1 MIMNRIIFGVFLI
14 LTCRPPSALRAP
26 PPPDWQHPGP
36 GTGGIV
42 AVQATP
48 LAQVPSLA
56 SGGAD
61 SAINPFIR
69 YWEPARFDRGLLDL
83 AHQHHE
89 QHRRRRRS
97 INYEHGSAAYG
108 PANVVRLNFR
118 AHDREFRLVL
128 QEDPRSVFARDVQIE
143 NTEGPMDYDLS
154 RIYTGTVEDDE
165 HSHVHGVLTSD
176 NLFDGTVVT
185 NLEQYYIEPAA
196 RYSPELE
203 RRHGVHTVIYKL
215 SDVKIHQ
222 NHHGHHRPLRA
233 DARNGG
239 KDQPPSVPNG
249 QGVASGERM
258 LNLAKNQPSTRF
270 QHNLV
275 NPDTV
280 RSATPADS
288 SSEAEA
294 KQRRT
299 GTATRKTRRKRRW
312 LEEEEVI
319 QESRNPS
326 LPLDLEVP
334 YNNDYTIVRTH
345 GKAATVGSTVAT
357 GGTGGAATGALPP
370 TRTTINRTVNRGIIG
385 GTGIDAPMVRTTAP
399 AVNNRKNHFL
409 YNIYN
414 PHGSGSTI
422 ITGGGM
428 VSGIGGGGGVEQFP
442 WTRTINM
449 TGTNHNK
456 DHYVEIITKNGSTR
470 KNIPVADHPDVMV
483 NGNINLNVRNDLHD
497 HHHHHQQQLLQQQQ
511 QQKEQKSFANSLYD
525 RKSTCMLYL
534 QADHTFFQKMGS
546 DEASIEAITRHV
558 QRANLIYRKTDF
570 NGDGK
575 PDNITFMIKRIKVH
589 NQNALK
595 DPLYRFPGNYG
606 VEKFLELF
614 SEEDYDAFCL
624 AYMFTYRDFEMG
636 TLGLAW
642 TGDLKNAGGV
652 CEKNGHYRGSLKSL
666 NTGIVTLLNYG
677 KHVPPAVSHVTLA
690 HEIGHNFGS
699 PHDPEQC
706 TPGGEDG
713 NFIMFARATSG
724 DKRNNN
730 RFSPCSLKAIE
741 PVLNAKARSA
751 KGCFTE
757 PQEAICGNGVV
768 EPGEQCDCGWEEDC
782 KDSCCYPMSRHPRFD
797 QKPCTLTP
805 KAQCSPSQGPCCTLE
820 CTLKLGDK
828 CRDDNGCRDPA
839 YCDGQMPVCPPS
851 INKPNKTICN
861 KEYVCYMGECTG
873 SICLAY
879 GLESCQC
886 AVGPTDP
893 AIKACELCCKQPGE
907 DKPCL
912 SSFDWNEPP
921 YDVPDMYAKPGTP
934 CNDYNGYCDVAQKC
948 REVDPSGPL
957 ATLRKLLLSEE
968 SIASFKKWILSNWYT
983 VALIVTAVLVLLVL
997 SAKLLGKRTN
1007 LKLKTVT
1014 IIHSATTETVRL
1026 PEDNNGV
1033 IVHTAVR
1040 TKVPL
1045 KKKVR
1050 GERTKPSATSSK
1062 ATKGTPAV
1070 APTTATA
1077 LVPKQLLTTVNGA
1090 TTTTTAV
1097 LPSTSKELQQRQQ
1110 ASGTGGPP
1118 VPTGGANPATI
1129 VIKQV
1134 KRHVGRTTTTTTT
1147 ASAGASDSP
1156 KKLLRKKKKRS
1167 TTTGGGGPSDES
1179 PVKEPTTVKQ
1189 QLKKHKKPKSKHKE
1203 VIDYSSRNAS
1213 DAHSHSN
1220 TFGKVHRWLLESPI
1234 VASQPSGYEHGS
1246 AVTNI
1251 LSKSQ
1256 STPDHLTQGGGQQTG
1271 ATPMAAAATAAAT
1284 RSPKKTRVK
1293 TKSVGN
1299 LNEKVRL
1306 QVVYKP
1312 PFKFSLKLS
1321 KTDPSAVSGV
1331 KTHIV
1336 PGAAGGKRKTRPL
1349 TDRKRVGPGGVTVA
1363 GGEEQNAPPRKR
1375 SAILV
1380 RQAVPVAEEKIPII
1394 GHPNQSEPNYETLN
1408 PRNGLPSEEDQTAG
1422 DDGSHTYENVT
1433 FGHGDE
1439 SDSVSQQQPN
1449 VPSINTATFRISRSA
1464 SGTRLQ
1470 NPLAKSSTQPFG
1482 GVGGSRLDPQ
1492 RGSTSNLVS
1501 SGAHASAHHSNSG
1514 GRDRQ
1519 RRSSVHNSSS
1529 SAFRAFG
1536 GDSTECLIRSSTTN
1550 LAKPSHSGKR
1560 NSFADKKRSSTTNL
1574 SRHQSGSASNL
1585 HSLKRH
1591 GSSSQMLPDSAGGSR
1606 RNSITQPTKLS
1617 RSASNGPTGASGRH
1631 AGSGN
1636 GTLGSNNS
1644 ANSSSNGSY
1653 GHGHHSHHHHHQQ
1666 HHHQSQHQRR
1676 SSVGTSSKAVQP
1688 SMIASQ
1694 TQQAGGPV
1702 LARQTSLNVKS
1713 NGAGHQQH
1721 ATHHAHGRPHTAT
1734 CADDP
1739 KAQRPFEWPTVPGGG
1754 GGGGGGI
1761 RRPLDEPLP
1770 SDLEVMVSDV
1780 ENLVSDR

>member
-14 LTCRPPSALRAP
+14 LTCRPPSVHRHP
-26 PPPDWQHPGP
+26 PPLLSP
-36 GTGGIV
+36 TGSGGGCGWCGLSAIG
-42 AVQATP
+42 VQATP
-48 LAQVPSLA
+48 LAQAPNLA
-56 SGGAD
+56 AGGAD
-61 SAINPFIR
+61 STINPFIR
-69 YWEPARFDRGLLDL
+69 YWEPARFDRTQLEQ

-97 INYEHGSAAYG
+97 INYEHGSSAYG

-118 AHDREFRLVL
+118 AHDRDFRLVL
-128 QEDPRSVFARDVQIE
+128 REDPRSVFSRDVQIE

-233 DARNGG
+233 DVVNPPSNVSVQSKDDIGRTTPAVV
-239 KDQPPSVPNG
+239 DQP
-249 QGVASGERM
+249 
-258 LNLAKNQPSTRF
+258 
-270 QHNLV
+270 
-275 NPDTV
+275 D
-280 RSATPADS
+280 
-288 SSEAEA
+288 
-294 KQRRT
+294 QRRV
-299 GTATRKTRRKRRW
+299 GAASRKARRKRRW
-312 LEEEEVI
+312 LEEEQVI

-334 YNNDYTIVRTH
+334 YNNDYTVVRNP
-345 GKAATVGSTVAT
+345 GKPSQDESSILAPAS
-357 GGTGGAATGALPP
+357 P
-370 TRTTINRTVNRGIIG
+370 TRPTINRTVNRGIIG
-385 GTGIDAPMVRTTAP
+385 GTGGGAP
-399 AVNNRKNHFL
+399 AIRTPTPAINNRKNHFL

-422 ITGGGM
+422 ITGGGGL
-428 VSGIGGGGGVEQFP
+428 VSVGGGAGPEQQFP
-442 WTRTINM
+442 WTRSVNVTA
-449 TGTNHNK
+449 GTSHNK

-470 KNIPVADHPDVMV
+470 KNVPVAVDHPDVLV
-483 NGNINLNVRNDLHD
+483 NGNVNLNVRNDLHD
-497 HHHHHQQQLLQQQQ
+497 HHHHHQQQLQQQQ
-511 QQKEQKSFANSLYD
+511 QQQKSFANSLYD

-595 DPLYRFPGNYG
+595 DPLYRFPGSYG

-782 KDSCCYPMSRHPRFD
+782 KDSCCYPMSRHHRFD

-839 YCDGQMPVCPPS
+839 YCDGRMPVCPPS

-861 KEYVCYMGECTG
+861 KEYVCYMGDCTG

-912 SSFDWNEPP
+912 SSFDWDEPP

-968 SIASFKKWILSNWYT
+968 SIASFKKWILGNWYT

-1026 PEDNNGV
+1026 PDDNNGV

-1050 GERTKPSATSSK
+1050 GERSKPSAKGPK
-1062 ATKGTPAV
+1062 APPVPAV
-1070 APTTATA
+1070 AAATNA
-1077 LVPKQLLTTVNGA
+1077 PKQLLTTVNGA
-1090 TTTTTAV
+1090 NTTTTAV
-1097 LPSTSKELQQRQQ
+1097 LRSTTKDLQQRQQ
-1110 ASGTGGPP
+1110 ASGTGGPT
-1118 VPTGGANPATI
+1118 TGGNPATI

-1134 KRHVGRTTTTTTT
+1134 KRHVGRTTTTTTAAAT
-1147 ASAGASDSP
+1147 SSESP
-1156 KKLLRKKKKRS
+1156 KKLLKRKKKRS
-1167 TTTGGGGPSDES
+1167 SGGGAGAGAGGPSDES
-1179 PVKEPTTVKQ
+1179 PVKEPVTGKQ
-1189 QLKKHKKPKSKHKE
+1189 PKKHKKPKSKHKE

-1220 TFGKVHRWLLESPI
+1220 TFGKVHRWLLESPV
-1234 VASQPSGYEHGS
+1234 VASGVGGYERTPP
-1246 AVTNI
+1246 VTGI

-1256 STPDHLTQGGGQQTG
+1256 STPDHLVQPAGVVASAVVPTV
-1271 ATPMAAAATAAAT
+1271 A
-1284 RSPKKTRVK
+1284 RSPKKARVK

-1321 KTDPSAVSGV
+1321 KTDPTVVAGV
-1331 KTHIV
+1331 KTHV
-1336 PGAAGGKRKTRPL
+1336 LPGPTAMGGARRKSRVL
-1349 TDRKRVGPGGVTVA
+1349 TDRKRVGPGGEDGV
-1363 GGEEQNAPPRKR
+1363 RKR
-1375 SAILV
+1375 SAILI
-1380 RQAVPVAEEKIPII
+1380 RQVPTEEQQPIMA
-1394 GHPNQSEPNYETLN
+1394 SEPNYETLN
-1408 PRNGLPSEEDQTAG
+1408 PRRESELEQGRGQPDVEDE
-1422 DDGSHTYENVT
+1422 SHTYENVT
-1433 FGHGDE
+1433 FGRGDE
-1439 SDSVSQQQPN
+1439 SPESPITSSQDPLQ

-1464 SGTRLQ
+1464 SGIARG
-1470 NPLAKSSTQPFG
+1470 AS
-1482 GVGGSRLDPQ
+1482 VGQRAGAGNLD
-1492 RGSTSNLVS
+1492 
-1501 SGAHASAHHSNSG
+1501 SNSG
-1514 GRDRQ
+1514 RN
-1519 RRSSVHNSSS
+1519 RRSSVHNGCPGV
-1529 SAFRAFG
+1529 FRTSG
-1536 GDSTECLIRSSTTN
+1536 GDSTECLIRSSTSN
-1550 LAKPSHSGKR
+1550 LNRPAGGR
-1560 NSFADKKRSSTTNL
+1560 NRSSFAEQKRASTTNL

-1591 GSSSQMLPDSAGGSR
+1591 GSSSQALLPDSGSGSR
-1606 RNSITQPTKLS
+1606 RNSMTRLS
-1617 RSASNGPTGASGRH
+1617 RSVSNGAPA
-1631 AGSGN
+1631 AAN
-1636 GTLGSNNS
+1636 GTLGSN
-1644 ANSSSNGSY
+1644 SSNGS
-1653 GHGHHSHHHHHQQ
+1653 HGYHGQHQHHHHH
-1666 HHHQSQHQRR
+1666 HHQHQRR
-1676 SSVGTSSKAVQP
+1676 SSVSKMAP
-1688 SMIASQ
+1688 
-1694 TQQAGGPV
+1694 QQQQLTAA
-1702 LARQTSLNVKS
+1702 LTRQTSLNVKTTP
-1713 NGAGHQQH
+1713 GAGHSTH
-1721 ATHHAHGRPHTAT
+1721 ARPHTSS

-1739 KAQRPFEWPTVPGGG
+1739 KLQRSFEWPAVGPGGPG
-1754 GGGGGGI
+1754 
-1761 RRPLDEPLP
+1761 RRPPDEPLP

-1780 ENLVSDR
+1780 ENLVTDR

>member
-1 MIMNRIIFGVFLI
+1 M
-14 LTCRPPSALRAP
+14 P
-26 PPPDWQHPGP
+26 
-36 GTGGIV
+36 
-42 AVQATP
+42 
-48 LAQVPSLA
+48 
-56 SGGAD
+56 
-61 SAINPFIR
+61 
-69 YWEPARFDRGLLDL
+69 
-83 AHQHHE
+83 
-89 QHRRRRRS
+89 
-97 INYEHGSAAYG
+97 
-108 PANVVRLNFR
+108 
-118 AHDREFRLVL
+118 
-128 QEDPRSVFARDVQIE
+128 
-143 NTEGPMDYDLS
+143 
-154 RIYTGTVEDDE
+154 TV
-165 HSHVHGVLTSD
+165 
-176 NLFDGTVVT
+176 
-185 NLEQYYIEPAA
+185 
-196 RYSPELE
+196 
-203 RRHGVHTVIYKL
+203 
-215 SDVKIHQ
+215 
-222 NHHGHHRPLRA
+222 
-233 DARNGG
+233 
-239 KDQPPSVPNG
+239 
-249 QGVASGERM
+249 
-258 LNLAKNQPSTRF
+258 
-270 QHNLV
+270 
-275 NPDTV
+275 
-280 RSATPADS
+280 DS
-288 SSEAEA
+288 SSKSSSDAPSSTSAGRTGGGAATAASTATSGSTGDHLLNLVKNQSSARIQFNQKSDDGHVPEPRNEPTTT
-294 KQRRT
+294 RRT
-299 GTATRKTRRKRRW
+299 NASRKTRRKRW
-312 LEEEEVI
+312 LPEEVI

-334 YNNDYTIVRTH
+334 YNNDYTIVRSH
-345 GKAATVGSTVAT
+345 GKTLGSSGTI
-357 GGTGGAATGALPP
+357 GGTGANNGFP

-385 GTGIDAPMVRTTAP
+385 GTGSGGGFGAPPSVNPPSTIPTQ
-399 AVNNRKNHFL
+399 NNRKKHFL
-409 YNIYN
+409 FNTYN

-428 VSGIGGGGGVEQFP
+428 IAGGGGAEQFP
-442 WTRTINM
+442 WTRTTVNL
-449 TGTNHNK
+449 TGSSSSSTSHNK

-470 KNIPVADHPDVMV
+470 KNVPISDPTDVMI

-497 HHHHHQQQLLQQQQ
+497 HHQHQQQQ
-511 QQKEQKSFANSLYD
+511 QQQHQQQQQKSFASTMYD

-546 DEASIEAITRHV
+546 DETSIEAITRHV
-558 QRANLIYRKTDF
+558 QRANYIYSKTDF

-589 NQNALK
+589 NLNAVK
-595 DPLYRFPGNYG
+595 DPSYRFPGSYG

-820 CTLKLGDK
+820 CTLKYGDK

-839 YCDGQMPVCPPS
+839 YCDGTMPVCPPS

-886 AVGPTDP
+886 SVGPTDP

-912 SSFDWNEPP
+912 SSFDWNDPP
-921 YDVPDMYAKPGTP
+921 FDVPDMYAKPGTP

-968 SIASFKKWILSNWYT
+968 SIASFKKWIYSNWYT
-983 VALIVTAVLVLLVL
+983 VALVVTIILVLLVL

-1026 PEDNNGV
+1026 PDDNNGV

-1050 GERTKPSATSSK
+1050 GERTKPATSKGPAPNSGNSGK
-1062 ATKGTPAV
+1062 AKGNPA
-1070 APTTATA
+1070 AAA
-1077 LVPKQLLTTVNGA
+1077 MAIAQQPKQLMVVSAGGA
-1090 TTTTTAV
+1090 TTTNAV
-1097 LPSTSKELQQRQQ
+1097 LPSTSKDQRSATAAAV
-1110 ASGTGGPP
+1110 ASAG
-1118 VPTGGANPATI
+1118 VNPATI

-1134 KRHVGRTTTTTTT
+1134 KRHVGRTTTTT
-1147 ASAGASDSP
+1147 AAAIVGGDSP
-1156 KKLLRKKKKRS
+1156 KKLIKKKKKRS
-1167 TTTGGGGPSDES
+1167 SAAANAGGGGGGPSDES
-1179 PVKEPTTVKQ
+1179 PVKEQQVAVKQ
-1189 QLKKHKKPKSKHKE
+1189 PKKHKKPKSKHKE
-1203 VIDYSSRNAS
+1203 VIDYSARNAT
-1213 DAHSHSN
+1213 DAHNHSN

-1234 VASQPSGYEHGS
+1234 VANGAGAGASSSSQYAHASS
-1246 AVTNI
+1246 AVPAN
-1251 LSKSQ
+1251 LMGKSQ
-1256 STPDHLTQGGGQQTG
+1256 STPDHLTQAQAQPAPVT
-1271 ATPMAAAATAAAT
+1271 TPPA

-1321 KTDPSAVSGV
+1321 KTDPSSVGATV
-1331 KTHIV
+1331 KTHVV
-1336 PGAAGGKRKTRPL
+1336 PGALGVAGKRKSRAL
-1349 TDRKRVGPGGVTVA
+1349 GDRKRIGALMA
-1363 GGEEQNAPPRKR
+1363 GGNEEQPQRSKR

-1380 RQAVPVAEEKIPII
+1380 RSVGGGAEEKIPII
-1394 GHPNQSEPNYETLN
+1394 GGSGGGPLALEPNYETLN
-1408 PRNGLPSEEDQTAG
+1408 RRSGGQHSDSDSEAG
-1422 DDGSHTYENVT
+1422 ESHTYENVT
-1433 FGHGDE
+1433 FGLGDDDTIDRPVE
-1439 SDSVSQQQPN
+1439 QTTPDGNTAQQHPP
-1449 VPSINTATFRISRSA
+1449 VPSAASINTATFRINRSA
-1464 SGTRLQ
+1464 SGAHLPP
-1470 NPLAKSSTQPFG
+1470 NLGGGLAKSATQPV
-1482 GVGGSRLDPQ
+1482 VGPVP
-1492 RGSTSNLVS
+1492 T
-1501 SGAHASAHHSNSG
+1501 GAHHHQHHYSNSNSRE
-1514 GRDRQ
+1514 RDKQ
-1519 RRSSVHNSSS
+1519 RRSSIHSSTQQQQPVAAIRS
-1529 SAFRAFG
+1529 FA
-1536 GDSTECLIRSSTTN
+1536 GDSTECLIRSSTSN
-1550 LAKPSHSGKR
+1550 LSKPLHGDSSSKR
-1560 NSFADKKRSSTTNL
+1560 NSFAEKKRASTTNL
-1574 SRHQSGSASNL
+1574 NRRQSGSASNL

-1591 GSSSQMLPDSAGGSR
+1591 GSSSQFLLQDAGAPGSGYGSR
-1606 RNSITQPTKLS
+1606 RNSVTQLSPPSTAMKLA
-1617 RSASNGPTGASGRH
+1617 RSASNGGPSTAAGGGRH
-1631 AGSGN
+1631 SNKQHHHHHHPHHGSAANSQQQQQQQQQQYAPTSGN
-1636 GTLGSNNS
+1636 SGTLGSTG
-1644 ANSSSNGSY
+1644 SSSST
-1653 GHGHHSHHHHHQQ
+1653 HHQ
-1666 HHHQSQHQRR
+1666 HHHQRR
-1676 SSVGTSSKAVQP
+1676 GSVGAGNKAT
-1688 SMIASQ
+1688 A
-1694 TQQAGGPV
+1694 TAAGHGIPH
-1702 LARQTSLNVKS
+1702 LARQTSLNVKT
-1713 NGAGHQQH
+1713 NPQHQQYGGAGTT
-1721 ATHHAHGRPHTAT
+1721 AAAVSGWRCDDRRPHTSS
-1734 CADDP
+1734 CADDST
-1739 KAQRPFEWPTVPGGG
+1739 KAQRPFEWPASAGGALAAAT
-1754 GGGGGGI
+1754 
-1761 RRPLDEPLP
+1761 RSKPLDEPLP

>member
-14 LTCRPPSALRAP
+14 LTCRPPSALRLP
-26 PPPDWQHPGP
+26 PGLDWRYQPPSGYGIAGP
-36 GTGGIV
+36 TTGTVGIV

-69 YWEPARFDRGLLDL
+69 YWEPARFDRGLLDV

-118 AHDREFRLVL
+118 AHDREFRLIL
-128 QEDPRSVFARDVQIE
+128 REDPRSVFSRDVQIE

-222 NHHGHHRPLRA
+222 NHHGHHRPPLRT
-233 DARNGG
+233 DGQNSSREGS
-239 KDQPPSVPNG
+239 SVPVR
-249 QGVASGERM
+249 QGATSGVRM
-258 LNLAKNQPSTRF
+258 LNLAKNQSSTRIQF
-270 QHNLV
+270 
-275 NPDTV
+275 NPDASGHRTEPV
-280 RSATPADS
+280 DS
-288 SSEAEA
+288 GEAVA
-294 KQRRT
+294 GRGRT
-299 GTATRKTRRKRRW
+299 GTATRKMRRKRRW

-334 YNNDYTIVRTH
+334 YNNDYTIVRSH
-345 GKAATVGSTVAT
+345 GKATNDGSTVAT
-357 GGTGGAATGALPP
+357 AGTGALPP

-385 GTGIDAPMVRTTAP
+385 GTGIDAPTVRTTAP

-428 VSGIGGGGGVEQFP
+428 VSGIGGGGGGAEQFP
-442 WTRTINM
+442 WTRTTNM

-1050 GERTKPSATSSK
+1050 GERTKPSSK
-1062 ATKGTPAV
+1062 PTKGQSAAATTTVPAV
-1070 APTTATA
+1070 S
-1077 LVPKQLLTTVNGA
+1077 VPKQLLTTVNGA

-1110 ASGTGGPP
+1110 ASGTGGPVTNP
-1118 VPTGGANPATI
+1118 TTGGVNPATI

-1147 ASAGASDSP
+1147 VAGGSDSP
-1156 KKLLRKKKKRS
+1156 KKLLRRKKKRS
-1167 TTTGGGGPSDES
+1167 SAAAGGGGPSDES
-1179 PVKEPTTVKQ
+1179 PVKEPKQ
-1189 QLKKHKKPKSKHKE
+1189 QKKHKKPKSKHKE

-1234 VASQPSGYEHGS
+1234 VATQPSGGTGAYEHAS
-1246 AVTNI
+1246 AVSNI

-1256 STPDHLTQGGGQQTG
+1256 STPDHLTQGAQQT
-1271 ATPMAAAATAAAT
+1271 AAGGTVPLAQTTAT

-1331 KTHIV
+1331 KTHVV
-1336 PGAAGGKRKTRPL
+1336 PGPVGGKRKSRPL
-1349 TDRKRVGPGGVTVA
+1349 TDRKRVGPGGIIS
-1363 GGEEQNAPPRKR
+1363 GEDQQQQPRKR

-1380 RQAVPVAEEKIPII
+1380 RQQVPVAEEKLPII
-1394 GHPNQSEPNYETLN
+1394 GNPLAEPNYETLN
-1408 PRNGLPSEEDQTAG
+1408 PRHGLPGEDDLTG
-1422 DDGSHTYENVT
+1422 HDESSHTYENIM
-1433 FGHGDE
+1433 FGDE
-1439 SDSVSQQQPN
+1439 PDTVATNSATASQQQPN

-1470 NPLAKSSTQPFG
+1470 NSPTKSTAQP
-1482 GVGGSRLDPQ
+1482 
-1492 RGSTSNLVS
+1492 RGSTSNLAT
-1501 SGAHASAHHSNSG
+1501 GGHHSNSG

-1519 RRSSVHNSSS
+1519 RRSSVHNSST
-1529 SAFRAFG
+1529 SAFRGAFG

-1550 LAKPSHSGKR
+1550 LAKHGHGGKR
-1560 NSFADKKRSSTTNL
+1560 NSFADKKRSSSTNL
-1574 SRHQSGSASNL
+1574 SRHQSGSVSNL
-1585 HSLKRH
+1585 HTLKRH
-1591 GSSSQMLPDSAGGSR
+1591 GSSSQMLHQDPNGSR
-1606 RNSITQPTKLS
+1606 RNSITQPAKLS
-1617 RSASNGPTGASGRH
+1617 RSASNGPGTMGRRHSGAN
-1631 AGSGN
+1631 N

-1644 ANSSSNGSY
+1644 SNSSNGS
-1653 GHGHHSHHHHHQQ
+1653 HGHQQHHQHHHHAHHHHHAG
-1666 HHHQSQHQRR
+1666 QHQRR
-1676 SSVGTSSKAVQP
+1676 SSVGTAGSGKAATGQP
-1688 SMIASQ
+1688 LNG
-1694 TQQAGGPV
+1694 TTHHQQQPV
-1702 LARQTSLNVKS
+1702 PLARQTSLNVKT
-1713 NGAGHQQH
+1713 NMAAQQH
-1721 ATHHAHGRPHTAT
+1721 HHGRPHTAT

-1739 KAQRPFEWPTVPGGG
+1739 KAVQRPFEWPMVLPSGGN
-1754 GGGGGGI
+1754 